1 MRILGIS
8 PYHDASVCILD
19 DGEITYFSK
28 QERLTR
34 KKRDELGENQLTVL
48 NYVLDNYQD
57 TPIDKIVICSPTPNS
72 QGVDW
77 LQMYMWTKIK
87 NAKGCQIIKY
97 CQDHHLAHATLAFNN
112 SGFKEA
118 LTFVIDRNG
127 AMMEDR
133 IRESE
138 SVFICKYPANFK
150 TIYKNYFLVNKG
162 QDYDVENHQLV
173 SKMKKI
179 FKDAEVKGDS
189 TMNITKVYESA
200 TTLIGQHVLENG
212 KTMGLAGYGKDK
224 KFPDLMNDDLYFHY
238 HGMEVGYKEHFG
250 LQNKNFDKRKS
261 LYADYAFQVQKQ
273 TQEMVLN
280 LVKKFVKK
288 TGIRNVCLTGGYA
301 LNVVTNGYLIEKL
314 PHLNFYFEPLADD
327 SGNSLGAAMDI
338 YRTLTKD
345 KTIRKLV
352 HTFFNH
358 TKEKIKPVGKK
369 CSVADIAKA
378 LSKQKTVAVYYGK
391 AESGPRALGHRSIL
405 FDARNKNAKDIVNK
419 IKKREWY
426 RPFACSVLEEDA
438 NEYFI
443 MYGLNESPFMTI
455 SFPVRKE
462 KKNIIPGVIHVD
474 NSCRIQTVNN
484 SIPHFFELLTE
495 FKYLTNVPVLLNT
508 SFNLAGEALV
518 ESYEDAIKTFK
529 KSDIDILWFPE
540 TERYINDKSNLAI

>member
-127 AMMEDR
+127 AM
-133 IRESE
+133 
-138 SVFICKYPANFK
+138 
-150 TIYKNYFLVNKG
+150 
-162 QDYDVENHQLV
+162 
-173 SKMKKI
+173 
-179 FKDAEVKGDS
+179 
-189 TMNITKVYESA
+189 
-200 TTLIGQHVLENG
+200 
-212 KTMGLAGYGKDK
+212 
-224 KFPDLMNDDLYFHY
+224 
-238 HGMEVGYKEHFG
+238 MEVGYKEHFG